1 MDDARAIAFSSLL
14 IGLLVG
20 VHPVAV
26 DIVPSLPAASLVVTL
41 DGLPVA
47 RLTRPP
53 WTVEVDFGEALRPH
67 ELVAIALDR
76 SGREVGRVSRWVN
89 TPQPPARV
97 EILIERDEKGRPRSA
112 RMVATSVRRQAPVRR
127 SLTLDSR
134 KLDID
139 AAGQATL
146 PKLDLTR
153 VHVLRAVVDYSRD
166 AIARA
171 EIAFGGDVG
180 DASGSVLTAVA
191 VRLTGRKAPDISE
204 IRDAFRG
211 PSGPVVPVAIEKE
224 GATVLLVRHP
234 LHDEAHRRLGTANRD
249 FPLRFDGGDEV
260 GYVWPVSLAP
270 EDGSVQSELFEIIG
284 PFGEADPGYSWL
296 LTHVRRVGD
305 RSPPPYRF
313 ADAVAIAGLQAC
325 SAGRRRAVVLV
336 EGEERR
342 DASQLSPRQVE
353 DYLASL
359 GVPLRVWS
367 LLRNSPTRWKDGQVE
382 DVSSFPDLSNAVLR
396 LKELLARQ
404 RIVWVSGAWAPGG
417 VTLAPGVTA
426 IELVR

>member
-1 MDDARAIAFSSLL
+1 VGDTGSITFSSLL

-20 VHPVAV
+20 VQPVAV
-26 DIVPSLPAASLVVTL
+26 EILPSLPVAALVVTL
-41 DGLPVA
+41 DGRPAA

-53 WTVEVDFGEALRPH
+53 WTVDVDFGEALRPH
-67 ELVAIALDR
+67 ELVATALDR
-76 SGREVGRVSRWVN
+76 SGLEVGRVSRWVN

-97 EILIERDEKGRPRSA
+97 EILLERDESGRPRSA

-127 SLTLDSR
+127 SLTLDGR
-134 KLDID
+134 KLALD

-146 PKLDLTR
+146 PKLDLAR

-166 AIARA
+166 AIAHA

-180 DASGSVLTAVA
+180 DAAGSGLTAVA
-191 VRLTGRKAPDISE
+191 VSLTGRKAPNVADL
-204 IRDAFRG
+204 RDAFRG
-211 PSGPVVPVAIEKE
+211 PSGPVLTVAIEKE
-224 GATVLLVRHP
+224 DATVLLVRHP
-234 LHDEAHRRLGTANRD
+234 LQDEAHRRLGTANRD
-249 FPLRFDGGDEV
+249 YPIRFDGGDEV

-270 EDGSVQSELFEIIG
+270 EDGSVQSELFEFIG
-284 PFGEADPGYSWL
+284 PFGEEDPGWAWL

-313 ADAVAIAGLQAC
+313 ADAVAVAGLQAC

-342 DASQLSPRQVE
+342 DASQFSPGQVE

-367 LLRNSPTRWKDGQVE
+367 LLRNSPTRWKDRRVE
-382 DVSSFPDLSNAVLR
+382 DISSYPDLSNAVLR
-396 LKELLARQ
+396 LKEELARQ
-404 RIVWVSGAWAPGG
+404 RIVWVSGAWAPGS
-417 VTLAPGVTA
+417 VTLAPGVTG

>member
-1 MDDARAIAFSSLL
+1 MDDAAAIAFSSLL

-20 VHPVAV
+20 VQPVVV
-26 DIVPSLPAASLVVTL
+26 DVLPSLPAATLVLTL
-41 DGLPVA
+41 DGRPAA

-53 WTVEVDFGEALRPH
+53 WTAEVDFGETLRPH
-67 ELVAIALDR
+67 ELVATAFDR

-89 TPQPPARV
+89 APQPPARV
-97 EILIERDEKGRPRSA
+97 EILLERDEKGHPRAA

-127 SLTLDSR
+127 SLTLDGK
-134 KLDID
+134 KLALDST
-139 AAGQATL
+139 GQAAL

-180 DASGSVLTAVA
+180 DAAGSRLTAVA
-191 VRLTGRKAPDISE
+191 VRLTGSKAPDISA

-224 GATVLLVRHP
+224 PSTVLLVRHP

-249 FPLRFDGGDEV
+249 FPIRFDGGDEV

-270 EDGSVQSELFEIIG
+270 EDGSVQSELFEFIG
-284 PFGEADPGYSWL
+284 PFGEADPGYAWL
-296 LTHVRRVGD
+296 LTHVRRKGD
-305 RSPPPYRF
+305 LSPPPYRF
-313 ADAVAIAGLQAC
+313 ADAVAVAGLQAC

-342 DASQLSPRQVE
+342 DVSQFSPGQVE

-367 LLRNSPTRWKDGQVE
+367 LLPNSPTRWKDGRFE
-382 DVSSFPDLSNAVLR
+382 DISSYPNLSNAVLR
-396 LKELLARQ
+396 LKEQLARQ
-404 RIVWVSGAWAPGG
+404 RIVWVSGAWAPGV
-417 VTLAPGVTA
+417 VTIAPGVSA